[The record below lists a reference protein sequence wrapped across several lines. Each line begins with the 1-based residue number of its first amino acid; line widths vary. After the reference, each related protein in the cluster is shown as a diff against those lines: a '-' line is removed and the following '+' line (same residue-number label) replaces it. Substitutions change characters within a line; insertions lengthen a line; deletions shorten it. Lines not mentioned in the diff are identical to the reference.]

1 MTWMDLV
8 WSSGWASADK
18 GRNWLFPGLEG
29 KPMVVHSPLPP
40 QSFSSH
46 AAKILDPVVQGVWG
60 LWSGGRG
67 WRISWLLCFLGKTPS
82 SLLNNVPLSCWAE
95 AAGWLEI
102 SPPTTLEVVLC
113 EGSQGWRIPRVAKE
127 DFYLPVQER
136 KLEDL
141 SEPKNILSYF
151 STIPLFSPMSEAAR
165 K

>member
-46 AAKILDPVVQGVWG
+46 AAEILDPVVQVVWG

-67 WRISWLLCFLGKTPS
+67 WCISWLLCFLGKTPS
-82 SLLNNVPLSCWAE
+82 SFLNNMPLSCWAE
-95 AAGWLEI
+95 AAG
-102 SPPTTLEVVLC
+102 
-113 EGSQGWRIPRVAKE
+113 GWKSLLLRVNRIPRVAKE
-127 DFYLPVQER
+127 DFHLPVQKW

-141 SEPKNILSYF
+141 AEPKNILSCF
-151 STIPLFSPMSEAAR
+151 STIPLFSPMSEAAG

>member
-29 KPMVVHSPLPP
+29 KPMVVHSLLPP

-46 AAKILDPVVQGVWG
+46 AAEILDPVVQGMWG

-67 WRISWLLCFLGKTPS
+67 WCITWLLCFLGKTPS
-82 SLLNNVPLSCWAE
+82 SLWNNMPLSCWAE
-95 AAGWLEI
+95 AAGR
-102 SPPTTLEVVLC
+102 LEVSPH
-113 EGSQGWRIPRVAKE
+113 ESHRIPRVAKE
-127 DFYLPVQER
+127 AFHLPVQKW

-141 SEPKNILSYF
+141 AEPKNILGCF
-151 STIPLFSPMSEAAR
+151 STIPLFSPMSEAAG